1 MAVRSL
7 ETHAITEVLSEYLEI
22 DNEIWLYCT
31 CRAIHIGNKAHRD
44 ILTDIRAAFYSPWGP
59 PTLQNGLWRNEPM
72 HIPHRGTNGEVV
84 ERPRPWYYTWAEL
97 RFENLY
103 ERRPETMPVPSS
115 VSPDPVNDQY
125 DDDDE

>member
-1 MAVRSL
+1 MQSNPYWQQGHL
-7 ETHAITEVLSEYLEI
+7 
-22 DNEIWLYCT
+22 
-31 CRAIHIGNKAHRD
+31 D
-44 ILTDIRAAFYSPWGP
+44 ILTDIRNAFYSPWGP
-59 PTLQNGLWRNEPM
+59 PTLQNVFWRNEPVY
-72 HIPHRGTNGEVV
+72 IPQHGTNGTVV
-84 ERPRPWYYTWAEL
+84 DWPRPWYYTWAEL